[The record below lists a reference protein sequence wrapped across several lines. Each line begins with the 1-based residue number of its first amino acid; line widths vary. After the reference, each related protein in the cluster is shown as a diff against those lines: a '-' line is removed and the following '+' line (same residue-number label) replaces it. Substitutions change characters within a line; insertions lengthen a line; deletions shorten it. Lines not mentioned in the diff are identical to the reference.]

1 MGGLVVDVSDM
12 HHRYKFLTLSPE
24 AVIRLAEQ
32 GHFFA
37 MSERAIKDKSKA
49 DVLAKGL
56 VCFQVTW
63 LLVQCIARK
72 ASGYPISLL
81 ELHTFVHV
89 ICALM
94 MYALWFKVFSTY
106 GIF

>member
-12 HHRYKFLTLSPE
+12 HHRLKFLTLSPE
-24 AVIRLAEQ
+24 VMLDLAKQ

-94 MYALWFKVFSTY
+94 MYALWFKVCST
-106 GIF
+106 